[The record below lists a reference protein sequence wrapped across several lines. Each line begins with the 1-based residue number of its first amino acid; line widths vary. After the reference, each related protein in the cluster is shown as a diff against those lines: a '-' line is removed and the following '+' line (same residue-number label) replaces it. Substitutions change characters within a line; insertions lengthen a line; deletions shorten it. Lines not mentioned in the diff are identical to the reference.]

1 MQKSET
7 SMVLIILTVALENF
21 STQQVIIWILQ
32 YLTVNTLVKETMNIE
47 LQYSSRMLN
56 FDTTKT

>member
-7 SMVLIILTVALENF
+7 SMVLIILTVALESF

-32 YLTVNTLVKETMNIE
+32 YLTVSTLVKETMNIE
-47 LQYSSRMLN
+47 L
-56 FDTTKT
+56 